1 MSAQNQA
8 RVKNRAPAPIQISA
22 EQILREAAERQE
34 QHVLD
39 PVVKIHDA
47 EEYQSHLRD
56 RRTHFEDNIRYRREH
71 VGNWVKY
78 ARFEEDNREFERA
91 RSVFERALEVDG
103 RGPELWLR
111 YAELELR
118 HEFVNRARN
127 VLDRAVQLLP
137 RADFLWYKYVYVEEM
152 VGDVPKCRAVFERWM
167 EWMPDDNA
175 WMSYARFEGRGGHWD
190 PAKAVMKRYAN
201 AYPSARSFLRFAK
214 WAEHEATDVDLA
226 RTVYE
231 SALVELEPEE
241 SRQARVFAR
250 FAAFEERQG
259 EHERARVIYKHA
271 AKLFRLGEEPREDA
285 AQVTG
290 DEDEDDV
297 PEWEREKRRE
307 LYDAYIA
314 FEKKRGDKAGIENI
328 IVTKQRAAYKKRVA
342 ADPMD
347 YDAWFE
353 YAKMEQE
360 NEEAA
365 TSASSAEN
373 KVREVYE
380 RAIANVPPSM
390 EDKQH
395 WRRYIY
401 LWIYYALYEEM
412 QRRDLERASQ
422 IYAACLDLIPH
433 ATFSFSKIW
442 INAAK
447 LHVRR
452 QDLAAARKLLG
463 KAIGVCGKER
473 IFTEYIALEL
483 ALGEVDRCRALYT
496 NYLKAMPHNCR
507 AWSKYADLEK
517 SVGETERCRAI
528 YELAASQSA
537 LDMPEMLWK
546 KFIDFEIEEGEG
558 DNARAL
564 YERLLGKTDH
574 VKVWISYAQF
584 EGTEVGKG
592 VDAARD
598 TFKRAHDQM
607 KEAGMK
613 EERVL
618 LLDAWRVFE
627 KAKGDAP
634 SLARVDGLLPRRVK
648 RKRMRTDEDGAE
660 LGWEEYFDYHF
671 PHDED
676 ANAGNLKILEMAAK
690 WKHAQ
695 QAREESSSSEEE
707 ESDEE

>member
-1 MSAQNQA
+1 MKRYTKPA
-8 RVKNRAPAPIQISA
+8 R
-22 EQILREAAERQE
+22 ILREAAERQE
-34 QHVLD
+34 QHILD

-56 RRTHFEDNIRYRREH
+56 RRKHFEDNIRYRREH
-71 VGNWVKY
+71 IGNWVKY

-91 RSVFERALEVDG
+91 RSVLERALEVDG
-103 RGPELWLR
+103 RSPEIWLR
-111 YAELELR
+111 YAELEMR
-118 HEFVNRARN
+118 NEFVNRARN

-137 RADFLWYKYVYVEEM
+137 RVDFLWYKYVYVEEM
-152 VGDVPKCRAVFERWM
+152 VGDLPKCRAVFERWM

-190 PAKAVMKRYAN
+190 HAKAIMRRYAN
-201 AYPSARSFLRFAK
+201 AYPSTRSFLRFAK
-214 WAEHEATDVDLA
+214 WAEHEATDVALA

-259 EHERARVIYKHA
+259 EYERARVIYKHA
-271 AKLFRLGEEPREDA
+271 AVLFHLGEEPKEGA
-285 AQVTG
+285 AG
-290 DEDEDDV
+290 GEEDEV
-297 PEWEREKRRE
+297 PEWEQEKRKE
-307 LYDAYIA
+307 LYNAYIS

-328 IVTKQRAAYKKRVA
+328 IITKQRAAYKKRIA

-360 NEEAA
+360 NEEA
-365 TSASSAEN
+365 TPSAAAGAN

-401 LWIYYALYEEM
+401 LWIYYALYEEL
-412 QRRDLERASQ
+412 QRRDPERASK
-422 IYAACLDLIPH
+422 IYTACLDLIPH
-433 ATFSFSKIW
+433 AQFSFSKIW
-442 INAAK
+442 INAAQ

-452 QDLAAARKLLG
+452 KDLAAARRLLG
-463 KAIGVCGKER
+463 RAIGVCGKER

-517 SVGETERCRAI
+517 SVGETEVRRF
-528 YELAASQSA
+528 
-537 LDMPEMLWK
+537 PRVLWK
-546 KFIDFEIEEGEG
+546 AAVPCSDTK
-558 DNARAL
+558 
-564 YERLLGKTDH
+564 
-574 VKVWISYAQF
+574 YA
-584 EGTEVGKG
+584 
-592 VDAARD
+592 
-598 TFKRAHDQM
+598 
-607 KEAGMK
+607 
-613 EERVL
+613 
-618 LLDAWRVFE
+618 
-627 KAKGDAP
+627 
-634 SLARVDGLLPRRVK
+634 
-648 RKRMRTDEDGAE
+648 
-660 LGWEEYFDYHF
+660 
-671 PHDED
+671 
-676 ANAGNLKILEMAAK
+676 
-690 WKHAQ
+690 
-695 QAREESSSSEEE
+695 
-707 ESDEE
+707 